1 MLEPIKCIEN
11 SMEDIHNNVRV
22 QKVKSVTL
30 SLEVNNRSYK
40 MFSTSYLRIKFWKLL
55 GLKDVL

>member
-1 MLEPIKCIEN
+1 MEN
-11 SMEDIHNNVRV
+11 MHNNVRV

-30 SLEVNNRSYK
+30 LLEVNNRSFK

>member
-1 MLEPIKCIEN
+1 MLEPRKCIEN

-22 QKVKSVTL
+22 KKVKSVTL

>member
-1 MLEPIKCIEN
+1 MEN
-11 SMEDIHNNVRV
+11 IHNNVRV

-30 SLEVNNRSYK
+30 LEVNNRSYK

>member
-1 MLEPIKCIEN
+1 MEN
-11 SMEDIHNNVRV
+11 IHNNVRV

-30 SLEVNNRSYK
+30 LLEVNNRSFK
-40 MFSTSYLRIKFWKLL
+40 MFSTSYLRIKIWKLL